1 MTLIGAPFMA
11 HFFDHE
17 SLWDLI
23 TLPRIILRE
32 IIRYPHILMFQLRN
46 ILSMAMQQDPK
57 KLEVPTIYFWPIFE
71 AYVRGYTLK
80 VWAYMVQYLHFTK
93 MAILGAHFLTYP
105 IWLATSRIMVLTQHL
120 PNIASITMASA
131 IWLFT
136 NKYKIVTMR
145 LIT

>member
-93 MAILGAHFLTYP
+93 MGHFGGPFSDISNLVGYIKNYGIDP
-105 IWLATSRIMVLTQHL
+105 
-120 PNIASITMASA
+120 AST
-131 IWLFT
+131 
-136 NKYKIVTMR
+136 KYSQYYNG
-145 LIT
+145 